1 MTNLELEERT
11 TEENPE
17 EDYIV
22 VAERRYPQQTRP
34 TAPDGD
40 ESAQDQTE
48 KIIAML
54 EKEFGK
60 ENVSIRPRLD
70 KNGEGT
76 GFFQICVSKRID
88 EERLKRIREEY
99 KFPEYT
105 KILEKEEYTKILEE
119 RLHKNA

>member
-70 KNGEGT
+70 ENGEGT

-88 EERLKRIREEY
+88 KDEERLKRIREEY
-99 KFPEYT
+99 KFPQGLGEY
-105 KILEKEEYTKILEE
+105 
-119 RLHKNA
+119 